1 VAKPISSLVKTR
13 RRLSRQD
20 RHEQLVRV
28 AWQLV
33 REEGTEALSLGRLAE
48 RAEIAK
54 PVVYDHFGTRAGLL
68 AVLYQDFDA
77 RQTRLMDVA
86 LEDSEP
92 TLESKATVI
101 ASSYVDCVLLQGR
114 EIPGVIAALA
124 GSPELERIKR
134 DYRAG
139 FIEKC
144 RRVLAPF
151 TGDAGIATAGL
162 WAMLGAADAVSEAAA
177 MGDISA
183 GQARDE
189 LYEIILS
196 LAARSLHG
204 EARMAPSPATS
215 VPPLDSFTR

>member
-1 VAKPISSLVKTR
+1 MVSSVADPISSQVKTR

-28 AWQLV
+28 AWQMV
-33 REEGTEALSLGRLAE
+33 RQEGTEALSLGRLAE
-48 RAEIAK
+48 RAQIAK
-54 PVVYDHFGTRAGLL
+54 PVVYDHFATRADLL
-68 AVLYQDFDA
+68 TVLYQDFDA
-77 RQTRLMDVA
+77 SQTALMDAA
-86 LEDSEP
+86 LQDSEP
-92 TLESKATVI
+92 TLASKATVI

-124 GSPELERIKR
+124 GSPELEKIKR
-134 DYRAG
+134 NYRAS

-151 TGDAGIATAGL
+151 TGDAGIPVAGL

-177 MGDISA
+177 MGEISA

-189 LYEIILS
+189 LFETIMA
-196 LAARSLHG
+196 LAARSLRG
-204 EARMAPSPATS
+204 KQ
-215 VPPLDSFTR
+215 